1 VPPEAVAALSCSTAE
16 AVRDRAYRLL
26 AIGLHNRVTHC
37 SIQIGH
43 LQGGEAMETV
53 F

>member
-1 VPPEAVAALSCSTAE
+1 VPPEAVAALSI
-16 AVRDRAYRLL
+16 RDRAYRLR

-37 SIQIGH
+37 SIQMAICK
-43 LQGGEAMETV
+43 GGEAMETV